1 MTEDQE
7 LRLIKESE
15 RGARANA
22 ILEDSFVREAFQ
34 AVENGILEAWKKS
47 PVRDLE
53 GQTSLRLLYKVFSD
67 FKAYFADAIAS
78 GKMANVQ
85 LTHERTL
92 KERAKA
98 AMREFVR

>member
-7 LRLIKESE
+7 QKLVKESV
-15 RGARANA
+15 RGARARA
-22 ILEDSFVREAFQ
+22 IFEDSFVQEAFQ

-53 GQTSLRLLYKVFSD
+53 GQTNLRLLYKVFHD
-67 FKAYFADAIAS
+67 FKSYFADAITT

-85 LTHERTL
+85 LNHERTL
-92 KERAKA
+92 KERTRDAIRA
-98 AMREFVR
+98 FSR